1 AEALQTTLTGQ
12 LVVTQSIT
20 DADGDTATSG
30 GLDIATGG
38 FFSIDDDGPAAFV
51 PDHAHLVLAVDE
63 GVAVPQTITQSL
75 NFLAGTDGLGDVVF
89 TQFNVEPEGQLFKSS
104 EGKQLYLGNELLY
117 IFYVVVDGVPDMQQ
131 LEARTLDGDVA
142 FTAEIDAIGDVS
154 ITVFSGILLTDSQLT
169 TVTDLSGV
177 GGGNV
182 PFKGL
187 NIEDGS
193 DGSDDVLVSSEIG
206 TLGGDASSVNS
217 NATVLGVGQGNEI
230 SAGERIRYD
239 LVTDLAV
246 DDTQNSESYTFS
258 GYQETFVFTQKIVIT
273 GGGKDADF
281 ILRIY
286 AQSDGI
292 EGGTTTLVEGQGGSG
307 QLWLSASEVQ
317 IFDAGGS
324 EQFGHVSDNG
334 DGSVTVSNMLGDWTF
349 KIISVVDPLAL
360 EPVPE
365 AFNAIEIEA
374 IVGATG
380 TTSFKLGEFSFGAES
395 DIDPVT
401 FNLPVTGFDADGDS
415 VESQIDVTVYPD
427 TKSVVGSDGID
438 DVLEGLDGADD
449 YIFGLDGADTLS
461 GLGGDDIL
469 FGGQDNDTLTGAEGS
484 DTFMW
489 VRGDEGTGATDIVTD
504 FTVGSGGDTLNL
516 ADLLQGETAAGTGT
530 LDDYLTV
537 TFSGGD
543 TTITADIDGGGSGS
557 TTQTIVLQGVDLTDP
572 TVWGGVITD
581 PSLSSTQ
588 VIDNLLANNNLIT
601 D

>member
-1 AEALQTTLTGQ
+1 
-12 LVVTQSIT
+12 
-20 DADGDTATSG
+20 
-30 GLDIATGG
+30 
-38 FFSIDDDGPAAFV
+38 
-51 PDHAHLVLAVDE
+51 
-63 GVAVPQTITQSL
+63 
-75 NFLAGTDGLGDVVF
+75 
-89 TQFNVEPEGQLFKSS
+89 
-104 EGKQLYLGNELLY
+104 
-117 IFYVVVDGVPDMQQ
+117 
-131 LEARTLDGDVA
+131 
-142 FTAEIDAIGDVS
+142 
-154 ITVFSGILLTDSQLT
+154 
-169 TVTDLSGV
+169 
-177 GGGNV
+177 
-182 PFKGL
+182 
-187 NIEDGS
+187 
-193 DGSDDVLVSSEIG
+193 
-206 TLGGDASSVNS
+206 
-217 NATVLGVGQGNEI
+217 
-230 SAGERIRYD
+230 
-239 LVTDLAV
+239 
-246 DDTQNSESYTFS
+246 
-258 GYQETFVFTQKIVIT
+258 
-273 GGGKDADF
+273 
-281 ILRIY
+281 
-286 AQSDGI
+286 
-292 EGGTTTLVEGQGGSG
+292 
-307 QLWLSASEVQ
+307 
-317 IFDAGGS
+317 
-324 EQFGHVSDNG
+324 
-334 DGSVTVSNMLGDWTF
+334 
-349 KIISVVDPLAL
+349 
-360 EPVPE
+360 
-365 AFNAIEIEA
+365 
-374 IVGATG
+374 
-380 TTSFKLGEFSFGAES
+380 
-395 DIDPVT
+395 
-401 FNLPVTGFDADGDS
+401 